1 MHMCARGIYAHTT
14 YTHSLRVPAPD
25 RKEPDQLPPEGLQY
39 SQQRDCEENRV
50 SEELSRTSA
59 RTRHSG
65 SGGQVRQRLSVSPS
79 ASGHGEMCVLFI
91 HLISIQE
98 AVDLNWH
105 Q

>member
-1 MHMCARGIYAHTT
+1 MCARDICTHDI
-14 YTHSLRVPAPD
+14 HSLRVPAPD
-25 RKEPDQLPPEGLQY
+25 HKEPDQLPPEGLSY
-39 SQQRDCEENRV
+39 SQQGDCEENRV

-65 SGGQVRQRLSVSPS
+65 SGVQNRQRLSVSPP

-91 HLISIQE
+91 HLISILE